1 MTTAA
6 VATTRAE
13 RIVSAQF
20 SVLWGGACAFYL
32 SFYLLLAT
40 LPLYA
45 RDLGIAESWIGL
57 IIGIFAASSMIVKP
71 VAGWAADRY
80 GRRPVMLV
88 GAALFLASSLLY
100 PWSQSVAALLAVRLL
115 HGAGMGLYPTGSA
128 AIVADIAPAARR
140 GEAMGLWGAAASIA
154 LATGPLA
161 GVEISA
167 RLGFPALFAISAAVA
182 LGALVVT
189 PAIRETLPARTAVPF
204 RPGALM
210 SGAVL
215 HPCLVLFGLMAT
227 YGLQVAFL
235 PIHAQAQGTNPGLF
249 FLALALVV
257 ALVRGA
263 AGRLS
268 DRIGR
273 GPVAAGGLALVTVSL
288 IVLAVGAGPWPLA
301 LAGLLYGLGF
311 GTAQPALMAW
321 AVDLVPVVERGK
333 AMGTYYTALEL
344 GISVGA
350 IGSGYL
356 AARIGFPAVFT
367 AAAALSVAAAAI
379 AVTRRRR

>member
-1 MTTAA
+1 MAIAA
-6 VATTRAE
+6 AALTQSR
-13 RIVSAQF
+13 RIVSPQF
-20 SVLWGGACAFYL
+20 SLLWAGACAFYL
-32 SFYLLLAT
+32 SFYLLLPT

-45 RDLGIAESWIGL
+45 RDLGIPESRIGL
-57 IIGIFAASSMIVKP
+57 IIGFFALSSMIVKP

-80 GRRPVMLV
+80 GRRPLMLV

-100 PWSQSVAALLAVRLL
+100 PWSRSVAALLVVRLL

-128 AIVADIAPAARR
+128 ATVADIAPAARR

-161 GVEISA
+161 GVEIST
-167 RLGFPALFAISAAVA
+167 RLGFPPLFGLSAVIA
-182 LGALVVT
+182 LGALIMV
-189 PAIRETLPARTAVPF
+189 PAIRETLPARTTAPF
-204 RPGALM
+204 TLESLM

-215 HPCLVLFGLMAT
+215 HPCLVVFCLMAT
-227 YGLQVAFL
+227 YGLQVSFL

-249 FLALALVV
+249 FLVLALVV

-268 DRIGR
+268 DRVGR
-273 GPVAAGGLALVTVSL
+273 APVAAAGLGLTTASL
-288 IVLAVGAGPWPLA
+288 AVLAMAGGPWPLA

-311 GTAQPALMAW
+311 GAAQPVLMAW
-321 AVDLVPVVERGK
+321 AVDLVPAVDRGR
-333 AMGTYYTALEL
+333 AMGTFYAALEL

-350 IGSGYL
+350 IGSGYM
-356 AARIGFPAVFT
+356 AARMGFPAVF
-367 AAAALSVAAAAI
+367 AAGAALSLAGAAI
-379 AVTRRRR
+379 AVTRRHR